1 MKRLFNIQG
10 LIGRKKKRIIELE
23 GLVTQ
28 LEQEKAELEKSY
40 TEKGWQLL
48 CEVSEVGKQR
58 DIAIMEAETLNKKLD
73 QLKEKS
79 KTEKKE
85 LKDKIKELEKQ
96 LEESMSDK
104 YIVRKVRG
112 TKPTKQT
119 MNMKSSVKQS
129 NAIKL
134 VKEKL

>member
-58 DIAIMEAETLNKKLD
+58 DIAIKEAETLNKKLD
-73 QLKEKS
+73 QLKEKA
-79 KTEKKE
+79 KAEKKE
-85 LKDKIKELEKQ
+85 LKDKIKELEKE
-96 LEESMSDK
+96 LDK
-104 YIVRKVRG
+104 RYIVKKVRAS
-112 TKPTKQT
+112 KPTKQT
-119 MNMKSSVKQS
+119 MNIKSSVKQS

-134 VKEKL
+134 VKNM